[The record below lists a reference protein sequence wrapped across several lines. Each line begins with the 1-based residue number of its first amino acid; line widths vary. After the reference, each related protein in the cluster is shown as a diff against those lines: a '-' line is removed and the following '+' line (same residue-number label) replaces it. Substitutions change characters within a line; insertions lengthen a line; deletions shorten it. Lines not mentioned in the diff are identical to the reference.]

1 MNDLR
6 MALSR
11 CVWAKNGSGSNSQL
25 YFALFGEK
33 NVFEKGGCK
42 LKILINHQI

>member
-1 MNDLR
+1 MEVGLIR
-6 MALSR
+6 S
-11 CVWAKNGSGSNSQL
+11 
-25 YFALFGEK
+25 FALFGEK

>member
-1 MNDLR
+1 MEVGLIR
-6 MALSR
+6 SYILHF
-11 CVWAKNGSGSNSQL
+11 L
-25 YFALFGEK
+25 GEK